1 MPKRS
6 TSKPGDEPTEPVAAA
21 EPEATEATETAGATE
36 TAEVDADAAE
46 EAPEFEN
53 RAARRAR
60 GKGTNQPQ
68 PHAEQS
74 HFARRGSVQTPRQY
88 GRRRSG

>member
-21 EPEATEATETAGATE
+21 EPEATETAE

>member
-6 TSKPGDEPTEPVAAA
+6 TKQHGDEPATPVEATTGAATDAGAA
-21 EPEATEATETAGATE
+21 EGTEAEAGDE
-36 TAEVDADAAE
+36 QQ
-46 EAPEFEN
+46 PEFEN
-53 RAARRAR
+53 RAARRAK
-60 GKGTNQPQ
+60 GKGGNSQPQ
-68 PHAEQS
+68 PHGEQS

>member
-21 EPEATEATETAGATE
+21 EPDAAE
-36 TAEVDADAAE
+36 TAEVDPDAAE
-46 EAPEFEN
+46 ETPEFEN
-53 RAARRAR
+53 RAARRAK
-60 GKGTNQPQ
+60 GKGTNQPP

-74 HFARRGSVQTPRQY
+74 QFARRGSVQTPRQY

>member
-21 EPEATEATETAGATE
+21 EPETAETAE
-36 TAEVDADAAE
+36 VEVDADAAE
-46 EAPEFEN
+46 EVPEFEN